1 MRLFSVIVPNPLQ
14 NVFLGGLF
22 YFPKMDVSC
31 IGAAFYKLFDSCC
44 LLTFYLEIP
53 CHAFLGFTHCP
64 VNRAGCLRFA
74 ETPPETGRNGCLA
87 GCLDGQSP
95 GPCFLQVLPPQRTL
109 MVQPPLV
116 PGSETQ
122 DLLTTQQAA
131 RASCSPQFA
140 SPSKS
145 HRGDLE

>member
-1 MRLFSVIVPNPLQ
+1 MAVYSFLPTGEGELVSCWALPGTILKLTMIYVRLWFLKNSLSNMRLFSVIVPNPLQ

-53 CHAFLGFTHCP
+53 CYAFLGFTHCP

-87 GCLDGQSP
+87 GCLDG
-95 GPCFLQVLPPQRTL
+95 
-109 MVQPPLV
+109 
-116 PGSETQ
+116 
-122 DLLTTQQAA
+122 
-131 RASCSPQFA
+131 
-140 SPSKS
+140 
-145 HRGDLE
+145 